1 VGIGARHEI
10 SVGVYEDVR
19 FVDTWSTLPVGTL
32 IYHHSKNEAHGR
44 RVPVQYH
51 INHEDEFIALR
62 FEGEVDLVDVYELC
76 QALIADPGFDPKF
89 PQLAD
94 VREIE
99 LKLTSGA
106 MRPFLNYVTSKYRP
120 LVNAPIAVVLDGSM
134 DDAFCAGV
142 FRFVCKLSDTE
153 VFDDYAL
160 AIKWLLRD
168 NWPGRNRKTLSQPED
183 SGRDQGDEHPKQI
196 RA

>member
-1 VGIGARHEI
+1 VPAR
-10 SVGVYEDVR
+10 
-19 FVDTWSTLPVGTL
+19 
-32 IYHHSKNEAHGR
+32 
-44 RVPVQYH
+44 YH
-51 INHEDEFIALR
+51 INREDEFISLR
-62 FEGEVDLVDVYELC
+62 FEGEVNLVDVYELC
-76 QALIADPGFDPKF
+76 QALTDDPDFDPKL
-89 PQLAD
+89 PQLVD

-99 LKLTSGA
+99 LKLTPGA
-106 MRPFLNYVTSKYRP
+106 MRPFLNYATSTYRP

-153 VFDDYAL
+153 AFDDYAL

-168 NWPGRNRKTLSQPED
+168 KWSGRNRQPLPEPQD
-183 SGRDQGDEHPKQI
+183 SSRDQADEHPKQI

>member
-1 VGIGARHEI
+1 MPGADSPIR
-10 SVGVYEDVR
+10 S
-19 FVDTWSTLPVGTL
+19 
-32 IYHHSKNEAHGR
+32 
-44 RVPVQYH
+44 
-51 INHEDEFIALR
+51 
-62 FEGEVDLVDVYELC
+62 
-76 QALIADPGFDPKF
+76 FDPKL

-99 LKLTSGA
+99 LKLTPGA

-120 LVNAPIAVVLDGSM
+120 LVTAPIAVVLDGSM

-168 NWPGRNRKTLSQPED
+168 NWSGRNRRRYRSQRIPAE
-183 SGRDQGDEHPKQI
+183 I
-196 RA
+196 RLMNIQNKYGLE